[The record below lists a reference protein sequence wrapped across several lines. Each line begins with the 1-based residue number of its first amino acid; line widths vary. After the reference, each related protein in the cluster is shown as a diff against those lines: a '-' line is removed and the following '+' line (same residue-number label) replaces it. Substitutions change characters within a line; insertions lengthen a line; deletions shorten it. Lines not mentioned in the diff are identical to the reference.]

1 MDIIKIE
8 KKPIA
13 SIMEFNGTIDL
24 DVTYHF
30 TIERKQL
37 SNGNIEYCCYIK
49 GWTDGGEL
57 QPANEINNATHFVI
71 TQTIINYAEKNGI
84 NN

>member
-13 SIMEFNGTIDL
+13 SIMEFNGTIDM

-37 SNGNIEYCCYIK
+37 SNGNIEYSCYLK
-49 GWTDGGEL
+49 GWSDGGEL
-57 QPANEINNATHFVI
+57 QPVNEINDATRYVI
-71 TQTIINYAEKNGI
+71 TQTIINYAEKHGI

>member
-13 SIMEFNGTIDL
+13 SIMEFNGTIDM

-37 SNGNIEYCCYIK
+37 SNGSIEYSCFLK
-49 GWTDGGEL
+49 GWNDGGEL
-57 QPANEINNATHFVI
+57 QPADEIPDAARYVI

>member
-13 SIMEFNGTIDL
+13 SIMEFNGTIDM

-37 SNGNIEYCCYIK
+37 ANGNIEYSCFLK
-49 GWTDGGEL
+49 GWSDGSEL
-57 QPANEINNATHFVI
+57 QSADEIPDAARYVI